1 MYRMVLKHDVGAQA
15 PGFTLKDPDG
25 RDVSLESFREKE
37 NVVLVFFIGGFD
49 KDAVR
54 NLRALAGRYPR
65 IRDSDAEVIA
75 ITPEIPGKVKTLAES
90 LNPPYPV
97 LSDPDLKVTKEYD
110 TYNPVTNWAWP
121 AAYIIDRNGVIQY
134 AFRGASPPNTPPV
147 DYILLKL
154 TQMKEGKAPEAA
166 GRART

>member
-1 MYRMVLKHDVGAQA
+1 M
-15 PGFTLKDPDG
+15 
-25 RDVSLESFREKE
+25 
-37 NVVLVFFIGGFD
+37 
-49 KDAVR
+49 
-54 NLRALAGRYPR
+54 
-65 IRDSDAEVIA
+65 
-75 ITPEIPGKVKTLAES
+75 AES

-154 TQMKEGKAPEAA
+154 TQDEGRQSARSRRPCPHLRSQEVCERAQRFREVAELSTEVTEAT
-166 GRART
+166 RTSQRTF